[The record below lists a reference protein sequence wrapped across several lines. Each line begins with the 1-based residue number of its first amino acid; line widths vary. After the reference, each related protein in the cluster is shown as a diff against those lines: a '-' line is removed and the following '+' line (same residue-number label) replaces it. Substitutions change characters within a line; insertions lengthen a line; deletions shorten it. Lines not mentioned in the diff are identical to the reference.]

1 MIAPPRLTPGNRI
14 GVVAPSSPVR
24 RGLLLAGARALE
36 RAGFRVVMGRN
47 VFARR
52 GHLAGSDEARAA
64 DLNRM
69 LRDPDIRCIL
79 LARGGYGVM
88 RIADAVDWAAMRR
101 DPKVFAGFS
110 DATFLHLGFAARVG
124 VRTLHGPNLQ
134 GFARPSGR
142 ALPRFVEWLTRPRP
156 AEATRTL
163 GTGRRVAGPRGPVRG
178 RVFGGNLVLVDSA
191 AGTDLLP
198 RLRGGL
204 LVLEEVGE
212 APYRIDRML
221 THLALTGALR
231 GLRGVALGSMKGCV
245 ARAGFTQLPLR
256 EVLRD
261 RLGRLGVPVTGGLPV
276 GHGVRNLPFP
286 HGARAVLDPGRGR
299 LVFEEG
305 LVS

>member
-1 MIAPPRLTPGNRI
+1 MIAPPRLRPGDRVGI
-14 GVVAPSSPVR
+14 VAPASPVR
-24 RGLLLAGARALE
+24 RGPLLAGARALAH
-36 RAGFRVVMGRN
+36 AGFRVVMGRH
-47 VFARR
+47 VLARR

-79 LARGGYGVM
+79 MARGGYG
-88 RIADAVDWAAMRR
+88 AMRLARMLDWGAMKR

-110 DATFLHLGFAARVG
+110 DATFLHLGFAARSG

-142 ALPRFVEWLTRPRP
+142 ALPRWIEWLTQPRP
-156 AEATRTL
+156 SAGTRSL
-163 GTGRRVAGPRGPVRG
+163 GAGRQVAGPGLPIRG
-178 RVFGGNLVLVDSA
+178 RVMGGNLVLLACA
-191 AGTDLLP
+191 AGTDFLP
-198 RLRGGL
+198 SLRGAI

-212 APYRIDRML
+212 GPYRIDRML
-221 THLALTGALR
+221 THLALSGALR
-231 GLRGVALGSMKGCV
+231 GVAGVALGSMKGCS
-245 ARAGFTQLPLR
+245 ARPGFPQLPLR

-261 RLGRLGVPVTGGLPV
+261 RLAQLGVPVRAGLPV
-276 GHGVRNLPFP
+276 GHGARNLPFP
-286 HGARAVLDPGRGR
+286 HGARAVLDPGRRR